1 MSHSTLSPD
10 DPQVPTPAQ
19 PSQSIPDLNATPR
32 LRRPDRT
39 QLMVQPRSLDDL
51 VPQDHP
57 VRAIWVL
64 VQRWDLALFLQ
75 AIRARGSRPGRAATD
90 PQLLI
95 ALWLYATIE
104 GIGCG
109 RLLARTCI
117 ESDPYKW
124 LRGGVSL
131 NYHTLNDFRVDHEE
145 ALDDLL
151 TQMIAVL
158 TEAQIVS
165 VERIAQDGTRIRASA
180 GGNSFG
186 EKETLEKHL
195 EAARAHLKAVKQ
207 AAADPTLSAGQ
218 KAARERGARERQ
230 ERLERAL
237 VELEKVAQA
246 KAQQKDK
253 PTKGRPARASSTDP
267 EARFMRM
274 PDGGTR
280 PAYNLELATD
290 CHSRA
295 IVGVEM
301 TNAGSDAGQDAPMRD
316 QAEGRAD
323 EAVEEQLID
332 GGFVTLEAIERAG
345 VEEVTVYAPVPRP
358 RKAGVDRYVAKPTD
372 STAVGQWRQRMGT
385 EVAKVVYKQRSSTIE
400 TINGELKIERG
411 LGRLLVRGLSKV
423 QCVALWS
430 ALAYNVV
437 HFGQILLSG

>member
-1 MSHSTLSPD
+1 MAL
-10 DPQVPTPAQ
+10 
-19 PSQSIPDLNATPR
+19 PSQPPPDLNAPPR
-32 LRRPDRT
+32 LRRPDRQ
-39 QLMVQPRSLDDL
+39 QLIEPRSWDDL

-57 VRAIWVL
+57 VRALWDL
-64 VQRWDLALFLQ
+64 VQRWDLTLFLQ
-75 AIRARGSRPGRAATD
+75 AIRARGERPGRSATD

-104 GIGCG
+104 GIGRG
-109 RLLARTCI
+109 RELARLCI

-145 ALDDLL
+145 ALDNLL

-158 TEAQIVS
+158 TQAQIVS
-165 VERIAQDGTRIRASA
+165 VARIAQDGTRIRASA
-180 GGNSFG
+180 GSNSFG
-186 EKETLEKHL
+186 ERETLEKHL
-195 EAARAHLKAVKQ
+195 EAARAHLEAVKQ
-207 AAADPTLSAGQ
+207 AAADPALSAQ
-218 KAARERGARERQ
+218 QQAAQQRGARERQ
-230 ERLERAL
+230 ERLEQAL
-237 VELEKVAQA
+237 VELKTVEQA

-253 PTKGRPARASSTDP
+253 PTKDHPARASSTDP
-267 EARFMRM
+267 EARMMRM

-290 CHSRA
+290 CSSRA

-316 QAEGRAD
+316 QVEARAE

-332 GGFVTLEAIERAG
+332 GGFVSLEAIDHAA
-345 VEEVTVYAPVPRP
+345 VEEVTVYAPVPTP
-358 RKAGVDRYVAKPTD
+358 RKAGVDRHVPKPTD
-372 STAVGQWRQRMGT
+372 SAAVAEWRQRMGT
-385 EVAKVVYKQRSSTIE
+385 TAAQQLYKQRSSTIE
-400 TINGELKIERG
+400 TINGELKTERG
-411 LGRLLVRGLSKV
+411 LGRLLVRGLRKV

-437 HFGQILLSG
+437 HFGPILLSG

>member
-1 MSHSTLSPD
+1 MDQSS
-10 DPQVPTPAQ
+10 QPTPDRD
-19 PSQSIPDLNATPR
+19 PPPR
-32 LRRPDRT
+32 LRRPDRQ
-39 QLMVQPRSLDDL
+39 QLLVQPRTLDQL
-51 VPQDHP
+51 VPADHP
-57 VRAIWVL
+57 VRAIWAL
-64 VQRWDLALFLQ
+64 VQRWDLRIFLQ
-75 AIRARGSRPGRAATD
+75 RIRARGERPGRAATD

-109 RLLARTCI
+109 RQLARLCT

-124 LRGGVSL
+124 LCGGVSL

-158 TEAQIVS
+158 TQAQIVS

-180 GGNSFG
+180 GANSFG
-186 EKETLEKHL
+186 ERETLEKHL
-195 EAARAHLKAVKQ
+195 EAARAHLEAVKQ
-207 AAADPTLSAGQ
+207 SATDPTLSAQQ
-218 KAARERGARERQ
+218 KAARARGARERQ
-230 ERLERAL
+230 ERLEQAL
-237 VELEKVAQA
+237 VELKTVEQA

-253 PTKGRPARASSTDP
+253 PTKDRPARASSTDP

-290 CHSRA
+290 CGSRA
-295 IVGVEM
+295 IVGVET

-316 QAEGRAD
+316 QVEERAD

-332 GGFVTLEAIERAG
+332 GGFVSLEAIDRAAT
-345 VEEVTVYAPVPRP
+345 EETTIYAPVPKP
-358 RKAGVDRYVAKPTD
+358 RKAGVDRHIPKPGD
-372 STAVGQWRQRMGT
+372 SAATAEWRKRMGT
-385 EVAKVVYKQRSSTIE
+385 AAAKQVYKQRASTIE
-400 TINGELKIERG
+400 TINGELKTERG
-411 LGRLLVRGLSKV
+411 LGRLLVRGLRKV
-423 QCVALWS
+423 QCMALWS

-437 HFGQILLSG
+437 HFGPILLSG